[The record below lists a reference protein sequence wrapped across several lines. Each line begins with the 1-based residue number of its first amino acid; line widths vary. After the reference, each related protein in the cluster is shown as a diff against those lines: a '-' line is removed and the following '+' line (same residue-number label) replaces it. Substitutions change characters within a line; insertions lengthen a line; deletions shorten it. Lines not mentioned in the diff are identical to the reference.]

1 MVQIFEEFKEYI
13 ITGLI
18 SLLTGVAG
26 WWAGKRKTTA
36 ETEVVETDVIKSIRE
51 LYGGLVEDVKATI
64 EELRQAKT
72 QIGLLSKEI
81 DKLRNTVYVLE
92 QDLDDCRN
100 GVPIGNKR

>member
-13 ITGLI
+13 ITGVI
-18 SLLTGVAG
+18 SLLTAIAG

-92 QDLDDCRN
+92 QDLEDCRN

>member
-13 ITGLI
+13 ITGVI
-18 SLLTGVAG
+18 SLLTAIAG

>member
-18 SLLTGVAG
+18 SLLTAVAG

-92 QDLDDCRN
+92 QDLEDCRN
-100 GVPIGNKR
+100 GVPIGNKK

>member
-18 SLLTGVAG
+18 SLLTAVAG
-26 WWAGKRKTTA
+26 WWAGNRKSTA

-92 QDLDDCRN
+92 QDLEDCRN

>member
-18 SLLTGVAG
+18 SLLTAIAG
-26 WWAGKRKTTA
+26 WWAGNRKSTA